1 MLTQCRRTG
10 SPICIRKAWVR
21 SGFRAAAR
29 ARTATEI
36 GLSSVY
42 VVAAASSL
50 LGQSWTPAL
59 QICSRP
65 ETCQSPRRSATD
77 PFKVA
82 WTDAARRER
91 CFDCLFREISV
102 IASSFRA
109 SYLAP
114 PATVPATCTM
124 IAKNFEILFATP
136 STEMNAVRNAEYHF
150 QFVIRP
156 RDVRQNSKK
165 IKSSKGTYR
174 LVSPFRKSLINKK
187 KSDDVRTY
195 PHSASPF

>member
-1 MLTQCRRTG
+1 MDAC
-10 SPICIRKAWVR
+10 V
-21 SGFRAAAR
+21 
-29 ARTATEI
+29 E
-36 GLSSVY
+36 
-42 VVAAASSL
+42 
-50 LGQSWTPAL
+50 
-59 QICSRP
+59 ICSRP

-114 PATVPATCTM
+114 PATLPATCTM

-136 STEMNAVRNAEYHF
+136 STERNAVRNAEYHF
-150 QFVIRP
+150 QFAIRP

-187 KSDDVRTY
+187 KRRRTNIPALRVAVLIRRAGARRCY
-195 PHSASPF
+195 ATGPR